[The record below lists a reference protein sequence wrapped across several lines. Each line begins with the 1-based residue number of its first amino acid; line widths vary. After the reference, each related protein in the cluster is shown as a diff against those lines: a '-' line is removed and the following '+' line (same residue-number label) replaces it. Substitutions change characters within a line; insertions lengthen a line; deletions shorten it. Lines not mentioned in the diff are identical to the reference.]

1 MCICVESAI
10 ARLVRI
16 GLIGSEDVVGCG
28 GGVCRELWLVVC
40 GAAAYRGRGWRVVGG
55 AWRVVFDGW
64 RFAEGVTD
72 YLYDSFNAIFW
83 G

>member
-16 GLIGSEDVVGCG
+16 GLIGSGAWPVVG
-28 GGVCRELWLVVC
+28 GGVCRELWLGVC
-40 GAAAYRGRGWRVVGG
+40 GGCCVWGGVGG

-64 RFAEGVTD
+64 RFAEGVSD
-72 YLYDSFNAIFW
+72 YLYDSLKAIFW
-83 G
+83 TKVS